1 MRTQQ
6 MNVVIRTD
14 GSQDIGSG
22 HVMRC
27 LTLARELRS
36 NDAAVFFVSNRL
48 RGGMEEI
55 IKAEGFPVFL
65 FNARDVQEDACETRK
80 TLERLNKDYDLFPA
94 WLVVDHY
101 SLNQGWQKSIQPF
114 VNKIMVIADLG
125 SQPFCCDLLLDQNLF
140 DDMESHYSSLVDR
153 SCKLLLGPR
162 YALLRPEFREARK
175 SLRKRE
181 GRVERILVF
190 MGGSDPYNLTSVVIK
205 ALDQLD
211 FKSTQVDVVVGM
223 SNPHREE
230 VKARCA
236 EQPNMTFYC
245 QINNMAELMARADL
259 AIGARGSATWER
271 CALGLPAITIAIAD
285 NQDDGGKNSN
295 LQKAELHLGRREK
308 VDSNMIANA
317 LKGLINDSEA
327 LLKMGQEAY
336 RIMEGSECGPE
347 RVAKAM
353 INEINN

>member
-1 MRTQQ
+1 
-6 MNVVIRTD
+6 MNILIRTD

-36 NDAAVFFVSNRL
+36 KDAAVFFACKRL

-55 IKAEGFPVFL
+55 IREEGFPVFL
-65 FNARDVQEDACETRK
+65 FDARDMQKDACETGK
-80 TLERLNKDYDLFPA
+80 ILERIKKDYHVLPA

-101 SLNQGWQKSIQPF
+101 SLGQSWQKSMQPF

-140 DDMESHYSSLVDR
+140 DDMESHYCSLVDS

-175 SLRKRE
+175 NLRKRE
-181 GRVERILVF
+181 GRVKRILVF
-190 MGGSDPYNLTSVVIK
+190 MGGSDPYNLTSVAIG
-205 ALDQLD
+205 ALNQPD
-211 FKSTQVDVVVGM
+211 FNKIQVDVVVGF

-336 RIMEGSECGPE
+336 RIMEGSVCGPD